1 MPLPM
6 TNKPKK
12 SLTPEQKQAILAPT
26 DKHCKV
32 TAVAGAGKT
41 TVLEQRARFLL
52 KKGIQGQLIITF
64 TKKAAVNLQNRLGEL
79 NDKMFIGTFH
89 SFCYRLLKQEDTS
102 LPKRFITEADEF
114 KLYVYASQAAK
125 RRKVRVS
132 ASEVIEQISLL
143 FKQGLVP
150 AQWPKAKGKTALN
163 RLAADVYAMANKD
176 GLSFFEEL
184 LTKTRDL
191 LQGDPTLV
199 AKLQKR
205 FPVIMVDEFQD
216 TDDVQAEIL
225 KLICGGT
232 SKLFVVGDSAQSIY
246 SWRGC
251 NPAILDNFEGY
262 FGECEEIVL
271 DTNFRSNDTILGA
284 ANKVLSDMKSTTRMS
299 GVKGE
304 IADAFRV
311 LQFEDEA
318 EEAKSIVEGIF
329 EAKLYDSTA
338 ILYRGNSQSGLIE
351 SELARHKIP
360 FSVSGNSRSFFDM
373 PEIKPLLAYMKLALD
388 IKDVD
393 SLRYIWNKPSRFLK
407 SEWVADSAASG
418 DSLSALEI
426 IRAVGSRKLG
436 TNQRNALTTL
446 GRGLADLRSR
456 ERAPIDVVKAVYSK
470 FNYKKYVADLAER
483 SSNRDV
489 DDINSAVRQ
498 FGKICRDFRTI
509 KSLLTHVEFT
519 KNLQKEANERGEG
532 VTMSTIHSSKGLEF
546 PIVYLIGAE
555 EGIIPHEK
563 SDDFGEEQRLMYVA
577 LTRAEDDL
585 TVSYYKSPSRY
596 IKNLLP
602 K

>member
-12 SLTPEQKQAILAPT
+12 SLTPEQKKAILAPS

-41 TVLEQRARFLL
+41 TVLEQRARYLL
-52 KKGIQGQLIITF
+52 SKGIQGQLIITF

-102 LPKRFITEADEF
+102 LPKKFITEADEF
-114 KLYVYASQAAK
+114 KLYVYATQAAK

-132 ASEVIEQISLL
+132 PSEVIEQIGLL
-143 FKQGLVP
+143 FKQGLIP

-163 RLAADVYAMANKD
+163 RLAADVYAMAHKD

-184 LTKTRDL
+184 LTRTRDIL
-191 LQGDPTLV
+191 REDESLV
-199 AKLQKR
+199 AKLQQR
-205 FPVIMVDEFQD
+205 FPIIMVDEFQD

-225 KLICGGT
+225 RLICGNK

-251 NPAILDNFEGY
+251 NPGILDNFESY
-262 FGECEEIVL
+262 FGECEEIIL

-318 EEAKSIVEGIF
+318 DEARQIVEGIS

-338 ILYRGNSQSGLIE
+338 ILYRGNAQSGLIE
-351 SELARHKIP
+351 SELAKHKIP
-360 FSVSGNSRSFFDM
+360 FTVSGTTRSFFDM
-373 PEIKPLLAYMKLALD
+373 PEIKPLLAYMRLSLD

-407 SEWVADSAASG
+407 SEWVADSAANG

-446 GRGLADLRSR
+446 GRGLADLKSR
-456 ERAPIDVVKAVYSK
+456 DREPIDVVKAVFSK
-470 FNYKKYVADLAER
+470 FNYKKYIADLAER
-483 SSNRDV
+483 SPNRNV
-489 DDINSAVRQ
+489 DDINAAVRQ

-509 KSLLTHVEFT
+509 KSLLAHVEFT

-546 PIVYLIGAE
+546 PIVYLVGAE
-555 EGIIPHEK
+555 EGILPHEK
-563 SDDFGEEQRLMYVA
+563 SDDFDEEQRLMYVA

-585 TVSYYKSPSRY
+585 TVSYYKVPSRF
-596 IKNLLP
+596 IKSLLP